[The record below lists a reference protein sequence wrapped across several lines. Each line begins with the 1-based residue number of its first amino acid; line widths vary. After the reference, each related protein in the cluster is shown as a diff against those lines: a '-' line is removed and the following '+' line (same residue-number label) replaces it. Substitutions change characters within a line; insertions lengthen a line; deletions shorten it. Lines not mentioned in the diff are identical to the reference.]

1 MDKIL
6 YGREQVQA
14 ICERLGCWDTVSTSI
29 NSGKSGVMV
38 VVTWVIAYFSYEKM
52 IAKKCKNS
60 KEAVELSKELMVE
73 FEGPGQYRNI
83 TLKKPTIQ

>member
-1 MDKIL
+1 
-6 YGREQVQA
+6 
-14 ICERLGCWDTVSTSI
+14 
-29 NSGKSGVMV
+29 MV

-52 IAKKCKNS
+52 IAKKCKSS